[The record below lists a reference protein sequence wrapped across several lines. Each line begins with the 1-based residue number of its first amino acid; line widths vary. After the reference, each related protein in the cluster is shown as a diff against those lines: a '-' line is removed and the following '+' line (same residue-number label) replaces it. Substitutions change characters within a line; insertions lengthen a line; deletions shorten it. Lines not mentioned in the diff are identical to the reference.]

1 MIVYKLF
8 LTIVGIVISGYLS
21 YVALFNSA
29 ALACGATG
37 GCHTV
42 QDSTYS
48 EIAEIPIS
56 VFGFAMYGTLLIVY
70 ILQTNQANSL
80 KDKAS
85 ANLRQGIRIW
95 PFLIALAGTIYSAYL
110 TGIEAFVLEAW
121 CLWCVTSA
129 VTIWLIFILECLTLS
144 KKSFTG

>member
-1 MIVYKLF
+1 MIVYKFF
-8 LTIVGIVISGYLS
+8 LTIIGIVISGYLS

-29 ALACGATG
+29 ALACGAAG

-42 QDSTYS
+42 QDSTYA

-56 VFGFAMYGTLLIVY
+56 VFGLAMYSTLLVVY
-70 ILQTNQANSL
+70 FLQTNRANSL
-80 KDKAS
+80 RNRAS
-85 ANLRQGIRIW
+85 ASLRQGIRVW

-121 CLWCVTSA
+121 CLWCVASA
-129 VTIWLIFILECLTLS
+129 VTIWLIFVLECLTLN
-144 KKSFTG
+144 KKSFSG

>member
-1 MIVYKLF
+1 MIVYKIF
-8 LTIVGIVISGYLS
+8 LTITGIVISGYLS
-21 YVALFNSA
+21 YVALFDSA

-56 VFGFAMYGTLLIVY
+56 VFGLAMYSTLLIVY

-80 KDKAS
+80 KHRAS
-85 ANLRQGIRIW
+85 ANLR
-95 PFLIALAGTIYSAYL
+95 PVSYTH
-110 TGIEAFVLEAW
+110 
-121 CLWCVTSA
+121 
-129 VTIWLIFILECLTLS
+129 LTLP
-144 KKSFTG
+144 TNREV